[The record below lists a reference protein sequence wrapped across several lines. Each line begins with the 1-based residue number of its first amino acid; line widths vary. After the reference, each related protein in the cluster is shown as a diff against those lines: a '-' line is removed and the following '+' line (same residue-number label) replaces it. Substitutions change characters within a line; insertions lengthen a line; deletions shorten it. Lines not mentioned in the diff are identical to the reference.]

1 MPARPYSLLARYYD
15 QLTRGAPRMNRLA
28 REKVLGRIRS
38 RARTVCDLGCGTG
51 TAAIEL
57 ARRGHTVYALD
68 FSPEMVR
75 LAQRKVRRLPPRLR
89 SRLTVRRADMR
100 SFRLPQPVDLV
111 LSQFNPVNHMPRKSD
126 LAHACRAVARNLRP
140 GGWFLF
146 DINTRR
152 TYEQIY
158 SMTRWEEKPGFCVIY
173 HGRFLPKRDKAR
185 LDLEWFIRNGAAW
198 RRYRERIED
207 TCWSDA
213 EIRRALR
220 RAGFRRIRHWDGVD
234 VRPPSAYQKRGMDAY
249 YLAQKPQPG
258 GKR

>member
-1 MPARPYSLLARYYD
+1 MANRPYGLLAHYYD
-15 QLTRGAPRMNRLA
+15 ELTRGAPRMNRLA
-28 REKVLGRIRS
+28 REKILGRILR

-57 ARRGHTVYALD
+57 ARRGLTVSALD
-68 FSPEMVR
+68 LSTKMVR
-75 LAQRKVRRLPPRLR
+75 RARHKVGGLPARLR
-89 SRLTVRRADMR
+89 SRIVVRQADMR

-111 LSQFNPVNHMPRKSD
+111 LSQFNPVNHLPRKSD
-126 LAHACRAVARNLRP
+126 LVRAFRAVARALRP
-140 GGWFLF
+140 AGWFLF
-146 DINTRR
+146 DVNTRR

-173 HGRFLPKRDKAR
+173 HGRFNARRDKAR
-185 LDLEWFIRNGAAW
+185 LNLEWFIREGAAW
-198 RRYRERIED
+198 HRYRERIED

-220 RAGFRRIRHWDGVD
+220 RAGFRRIRAWDGVD

-249 YLAQKPQPG
+249 YLAQKPS
-258 GKR
+258 

>member
-1 MPARPYSLLARYYD
+1 MPSRPYSLLARYYD
-15 QLTRGAPRMNRLA
+15 ELTRGAPRMNRIA
-28 REKVLGRIRS
+28 REKILGRILS

-51 TAAIEL
+51 TAAVEL

-68 FSPEMVR
+68 FSPDMVR
-75 LAQRKVRRLPPRLR
+75 LARRKVRRLPPGVR

-100 SFRLPQPVDLV
+100 SFRLSRPADLV
-111 LSQFNPVNHMPRKSD
+111 LSQFNPINHLPRKSD
-126 LAHACRAVARNLRP
+126 LVPTFHTVARALRP

-158 SMTRWEEKPGFCVIY
+158 SMTRWEEKPGFCLVY
-173 HGRFLPKRDKAR
+173 RGRFDPRRDKAR
-185 LDLEWFIRNGAAW
+185 LDLEWFIRNGATW

-220 RAGFRRIRHWDGVD
+220 RAGFRRIRFWDGAD
-234 VRPPSAYQKRGMDAY
+234 VRPPSAYQKRGLDGY
-249 YLAQKPQPG
+249 YLAQKPIQG
-258 GKR
+258 GTR